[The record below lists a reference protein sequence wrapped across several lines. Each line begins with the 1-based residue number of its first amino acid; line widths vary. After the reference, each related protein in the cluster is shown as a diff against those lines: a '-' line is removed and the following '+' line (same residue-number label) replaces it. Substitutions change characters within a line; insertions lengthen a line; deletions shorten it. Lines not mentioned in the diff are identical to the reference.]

1 MLASFSTMHS
11 PEEVHASCPRS
22 TLPMQMQVRNAV
34 RLTLAD
40 GETLTIAAHDVPR
53 VCENLWCFAPNFDAL
68 VVAGAVVAVSREF
81 NGVFP
86 LELTRAQSRL
96 IRQAVAQPEA
106 A

>member
-1 MLASFSTMHS
+1 ML
-11 PEEVHASCPRS
+11 
-22 TLPMQMQVRNAV
+22 MQVENAA

-53 VCENLWCFAPNFDAL
+53 VWENLWCFAPDVDAMI
-68 VVAGAVVAVSREF
+68 VAGAVVAVSREWTR
-81 NGVFP
+81 GFP
-86 LELTRAQSRL
+86 LELTAAQTRL